1 MTERIRE
8 ELALLRG
15 WWPGI
20 EFVEAGLWL
29 RLPEYQIPSVVWTP
43 RVVEVALQIP
53 PQLPGQEPYGFYAR
67 PGVTAGGA
75 AITNYTHP
83 THEPPFGDQPWGKFS
98 WAPEAWRPSARVEQ
112 GSNMVEFTRSI
123 ADRFHEGA

>member
-15 WWPGI
+15 WWPGL

-29 RLPEYQIPSVVWTP
+29 RLREYQIPSAAWTP

-53 PQLPGQEPYGFYAR
+53 PQLPGQEPYAFYVR
-67 PGVTAGGA
+67 PGVAAGGV
-75 AITNYTHP
+75 AITN
-83 THEPPFGDQPWGKFS
+83 
-98 WAPEAWRPSARVEQ
+98 
-112 GSNMVEFTRSI
+112 
-123 ADRFHEGA
+123 